1 MRLWPIMDKGA
12 VMEKN
17 QKKPVSSLVLAYIE
31 DHPKAVMLL
40 RRAQQRAQEL
50 DAKWRAIYIETPAQV
65 RNSEDGAHE
74 RMLRLMTLA
83 TQMGGEV
90 AHIEGESVEQGM
102 RKHLESEK
110 ARAVLFI
117 LGNMESDIRWSR
129 WWPRTLTQRLM
140 RLARKYTKVE
150 EIPLAGPDFSRG
162 FWAQRIPEFNMRNIL
177 YALGAVGVA
186 YGCAALME
194 WLLPPALFRVNIQNV
209 TLIFMIACAFV
220 AGRYGLIPGLI
231 ASLVSFLTVNHF
243 FMPAFHVTR
252 AVSITDSLN
261 MILFL
266 SAAVLISLF
275 TSQTRGYAQ
284 RAARRELGTQALFTL
299 YRIATNAFT
308 RQQALE
314 KLQRKLTRMLD
325 MEVAFFISPVLN
337 PERIEAVYPADLILK
352 EADRNALEICWKST
366 KTTGIGSPVNPG
378 TEWRFEP
385 MLSPGGEAGVI
396 GIRPY
401 KNKKLDPWYGRLL
414 TAIADQ
420 TASVLEHI
428 DLERSMEATRIR
440 EEREKLR
447 SMLLSSV
454 SHDLKTPLAGIIGA
468 LSVYQSLG
476 DRLPVARRSDL
487 METALEEAHRLDSF
501 ISNIL
506 DMTRLESGKIE
517 FHQDWHDMQ
526 SIVQQVAKR
535 LQHRLRRHSLT
546 VHPMPKNVEVC
557 IDIMMTEQ
565 VVQNLIDNACKYTPA
580 GTPIEISART
590 EAQGFLLEVR
600 DHGAGLPPDKLAQVF
615 DKYARL
621 HKEDSQVA
629 GTGLG
634 LAICRAIMAAQGGWV
649 TAANHP
655 NGGAVFTL
663 CLPRWRE
670 MENEK
675 HVA

>member
-1 MRLWPIMDKGA
+1 
-12 VMEKN
+12 MEKN
-17 QKKPVSSLVLAYIE
+17 QKKTVPSLVLAYIE
-31 DHPKAVMLL
+31 DHPKAVMIL
-40 RRAQQRAQEL
+40 RQARHRAQEL
-50 DAKWRAIYIETPAQV
+50 EGKWRAIYIETPNHV
-65 RNSEDGAHE
+65 RNTEDGGHE

-90 AHIEGESVEQGM
+90 AHSEGETLEQGL
-102 RKHLESEK
+102 RKQLEAEKERVALFLIGNSE
-110 ARAVLFI
+110 AEIGGWR
-117 LGNMESDIRWSR
+117 RWFTHSA
-129 WWPRTLTQRLM
+129 TQRLVT
-140 RLARKYTKVE
+140 LARSYTKVE
-150 EIPLAGPDFSRG
+150 EVALAGPDFMRG
-162 FWAQRIPEFNMRNIL
+162 FWTPRLPDIRVRHIL

-186 YGCAALME
+186 YLGAALME
-194 WLLPPALFRVNIQNV
+194 WVLPPALFRVNIQNV
-209 TLIFMIACAFV
+209 TLLFMIACAFV
-220 AGRYGLIPGLI
+220 ASRYGMIPGLI
-231 ASLVSFLTVNHF
+231 ASVAGFLTVNHF
-243 FMPAFHVTR
+243 FMPAFHASRV
-252 AVSITDSLN
+252 ASITDSLN
-261 MILFL
+261 MGLFL

-275 TSQTRGYAQ
+275 TSQTRNYAE

-299 YRIATNAFT
+299 YRIAANAFT

-314 KLQRKLTRMLD
+314 KLQRKLTRMLEMD
-325 MEVAFFISPVLN
+325 VAFFMPPTLS
-337 PERIEAVYPADLILK
+337 PERIEAVYPADLVLK
-352 EADRNALEICWKST
+352 EGDRRALELCWKNT
-366 KTTGIGSPVNPG
+366 KTTGLGSPLSLG
-378 TEWRFEP
+378 AEWRFEP
-385 MLSPGGEAGVI
+385 MLASAGEIGVI
-396 GIRPY
+396 GIRPH
-401 KNKKLDPWYGRLL
+401 KNKRLDAWYGRLL

-428 DLERSMEATRIR
+428 ELERSMEATRIR

-501 ISNIL
+501 ISNII

-517 FHQDWHDMQ
+517 FHEDWHDMQ

-535 LQHRLRRHSLT
+535 LQHRLRRHTLT
-546 VHPMPKNVEVC
+546 IHPMPKYVEVC
-557 IDIMMTEQ
+557 IDVMMTEQ
-565 VVQNLIDNACKYTPA
+565 VVQNLIDNACKYTPV
-580 GTPIEISART
+580 GTAIEISGHT
-590 EAQGFLLEVR
+590 DAQGFLLEVR
-600 DHGAGLPPDKLAQVF
+600 DHGAGLPPDKLSQVF

-621 HKEDSQVA
+621 QKEDSQVA

-634 LAICRAIMAAQGGWV
+634 LAISKAIMAAQGGWV

-655 NGGAVFTL
+655 EGGAVFTL

-670 MENEK
+670 VQHEK